1 VAGFFV
7 RSFFD
12 WAGGESCLL
21 LTFEAYWS
29 LKVSYSRSQRS
40 QHQTCTRRERS
51 DVKGFT
57 CRHCNLYVPCDP
69 TLAGVQNRN
78 HCPYCLWSRHLDWR
92 IAGDRL
98 AGCRAIMQ
106 PIGLTI
112 KRSRNKYAG
121 ERDGELMLIHR
132 CTICAKVAI
141 NRIAA
146 DDCAAAIVQIFDS
159 SIQTSAACQ
168 AELDR
173 MGVSMLIT
181 GDTDLV
187 SEQLFGKRR

>member
-1 VAGFFV
+1 M
-7 RSFFD
+7 
-12 WAGGESCLL
+12 
-21 LTFEAYWS
+21 
-29 LKVSYSRSQRS
+29 SYSRNQRS
-40 QHQTCTRRERS
+40 QHRTYMRPERS
-51 DVKGFT
+51 GADAQGFT

-69 TLAGVQNRN
+69 ALAGVQNRN
-78 HCPYCLWSRHLDWR
+78 HCLYCLWSRHLDWR

-98 AGCRAIMQ
+98 AGCRATMQ

-146 DDCAAAIVQIFDS
+146 DDCATAIMQIFDNAA
-159 SIQTSAACQ
+159 QTSAACQ

-173 MGVSMLIT
+173 IGVAILLS
-181 GDTDLV
+181 GDADLV
-187 SEQLFGKRR
+187 SERLFGKSHVGAPIA

>member
-1 VAGFFV
+1 
-7 RSFFD
+7 
-12 WAGGESCLL
+12 
-21 LTFEAYWS
+21 
-29 LKVSYSRSQRS
+29 VSYSRNQRS
-40 QHQTCTRRERS
+40 QHQSYTRRDRGGVDEQ
-51 DVKGFT
+51 GFI

-69 TLAGVQNRN
+69 ARAGVQNRN

-98 AGCRAIMQ
+98 AGCRAAMQ

-121 ERDGELMLIHR
+121 VRDGELMLIHR
-132 CTICAKVAI
+132 CTVCAKVAI

-159 SIQTSAACQ
+159 SFQTSAACQ
-168 AELDR
+168 ADLDR
-173 MGVSMLIT
+173 LGVSMLIT

-187 SEQLFGKRR
+187 LERLFGKRRVGATID

>member
-1 VAGFFV
+1 M
-7 RSFFD
+7 
-12 WAGGESCLL
+12 
-21 LTFEAYWS
+21 
-29 LKVSYSRSQRS
+29 SYSRSHRS
-40 QHQTCTRRERS
+40 QHQTYTRRERS

-69 TLAGVQNRN
+69 MLAGVQNRN

-92 IAGDRL
+92 TAGDRL
-98 AGCRAIMQ
+98 AGCRATMQ

-146 DDCAAAIVQIFDS
+146 DDCATAIMQIFGNAA
-159 SIQTSAACQ
+159 QASAASQ
-168 AELDR
+168 AELDC
-173 MGVSMLIT
+173 MGVTMLVT
-181 GDTDLV
+181 GDAELV
-187 SEQLFGKRR
+187 SERLFGKRYKTAREFRSE

>member
-1 VAGFFV
+1 
-7 RSFFD
+7 
-12 WAGGESCLL
+12 
-21 LTFEAYWS
+21 
-29 LKVSYSRSQRS
+29 
-40 QHQTCTRRERS
+40 
-51 DVKGFT
+51 
-57 CRHCNLYVPCDP
+57 VPCDP
-69 TLAGVQNRN
+69 ALAGVQNRN

-98 AGCRAIMQ
+98 AGCRATMQ

-146 DDCAAAIVQIFDS
+146 DDSDAAIVQIFDS
-159 SIQTSAACQ
+159 SAQTSADCQ

-173 MGVSMLIT
+173 MGVSILAA
-181 GDTDLV
+181 DDADLV
-187 SEQLFGKRR
+187 AERLFGKRRVTSSASALV

>member
-1 VAGFFV
+1 
-7 RSFFD
+7 
-12 WAGGESCLL
+12 
-21 LTFEAYWS
+21 
-29 LKVSYSRSQRS
+29 VSYSRNQRP
-40 QHQTCTRRERS
+40 QYQTSTRRNRS
-51 DVKGFT
+51 SSDEQGFT
-57 CRHCNLYVPCDP
+57 CRHCALYVPCDSA
-69 TLAGVQNRN
+69 LSGVQNRN

-98 AGCRAIMQ
+98 AGCRAAMQ

-121 ERDGELMLIHR
+121 TRDGELMLIHR

-146 DDCAAAIVQIFDS
+146 DDSATAILQIFDGS
-159 SIQTSAACQ
+159 AQTSADCQ

-173 MGVSMLIT
+173 MGVSILLT
-181 GDTDLV
+181 GDVDLV
-187 SEQLFGKRR
+187 WERLFGKPRVGVPIEPGR